1 MSEMHKLFWGVC
13 GLCAI
18 GAVMTGMRGD
28 GETADAAPEPKSDVM
43 AISAPA
49 PAPTQPVDM
58 HAGAIR
64 LARQPDGHFYATTG
78 IDGAQINVLVDTGAS
93 FVALTGD
100 DARAAGLYWSESDV
114 RPIARGASGVVEGVP
129 MMIDRIE
136 LGGTEIRDVEA
147 AVIPEGL
154 SVTLLGQSFLQRFD
168 KVEIE
173 GDTMVLSQD

>member
-1 MSEMHKLFWGVC
+1 MSEMHKIFWGVF
-13 GLCAI
+13 GLCAV
-18 GAVMTGMRGD
+18 GAVVTGMSDNGD
-28 GETADAAPEPKSDVM
+28 NAADMPPTPVGEALALSGPVP
-43 AISAPA
+43 SASG
-49 PAPTQPVDM
+49 DM
-58 HAGAIR
+58 HGGAIR
-64 LARQPDGHFYATTG
+64 LRREVDGHFYASPS
-78 IDGAQINVLVDTGAS
+78 IEGAQMNVLVDTGAS
-93 FVALTGD
+93 FVALTGE

-136 LGGTEIRDVEA
+136 LNGTEIRDVEA

-168 KVEIE
+168 KVAIE